1 MSYSIDSST
10 SNCYE
15 GTTCL
20 INKWGIT
27 DENKL
32 KEFEGAVTFAK
43 ASELELNPISDTFD
57 VEHYK
62 LIHKYL
68 FEDIYDW
75 AGEYRTVNISK
86 KGTKF
91 ASADQISD
99 LMNACFMRLKDNN
112 YFQNKSFDE
121 FVDNIVDFYSVTNMI
136 HPFREGNG
144 RTQRLFISQLIRFN
158 NYDIDFSSIDKDEL
172 MIATIHAANGIV
184 DYLKDVF
191 YNNIKK
197 SNNFLPA
204 HSSRLIFCFILLIPI
219 LSATI
224 ASVQRVRYESGR
236 RN

>member
-1 MSYSIDSST
+1 MSYSIDSSI

-20 INKWGIT
+20 INKLGIT

-197 SNNFLPA
+197 SK
-204 HSSRLIFCFILLIPI
+204 
-219 LSATI
+219 
-224 ASVQRVRYESGR
+224 
-236 RN
+236 

>member
-20 INKWGIT
+20 INKLGIT

-68 FEDIYDW
+68 FEDIFDW

-99 LMNACFMRLKDNN
+99 LMNACFMRLKDND

-121 FVDNIVDFYSVTNMI
+121 FIDNIVDFYCVTNMI

-184 DYLKDVF
+184 DYLKDIF

-197 SNNFLPA
+197 SK
-204 HSSRLIFCFILLIPI
+204 
-219 LSATI
+219 
-224 ASVQRVRYESGR
+224 
-236 RN
+236 

>member
-20 INKWGIT
+20 INKLGIT

-99 LMNACFMRLKDNN
+99 LMNACFMRLKDND

-121 FVDNIVDFYSVTNMI
+121 FIDNIVDFYCVTNMI

-184 DYLKDVF
+184 DYLKDIF

-197 SNNFLPA
+197 SK
-204 HSSRLIFCFILLIPI
+204 
-219 LSATI
+219 
-224 ASVQRVRYESGR
+224 
-236 RN
+236 

>member
-1 MSYSIDSST
+1 M
-10 SNCYE
+10 
-15 GTTCL
+15 
-20 INKWGIT
+20 GIT

-99 LMNACFMRLKDNN
+99 LMNACFMRLKDND

-121 FVDNIVDFYSVTNMI
+121 FIDNIVDFYCVTNMI
-136 HPFREGNG
+136 HFREGNG

-184 DYLKDVF
+184 DYLKDIF

-197 SNNFLPA
+197 VKITFCLPIQA
-204 HSSRLIFCFILLIPI
+204 GLFFVLF
-219 LSATI
+219 
-224 ASVQRVRYESGR
+224 Y
-236 RN
+236 

>member
-20 INKWGIT
+20 INKLGIT

-99 LMNACFMRLKDNN
+99 LMNAYFMRLKDND

-121 FVDNIVDFYSVTNMI
+121 FIDNIVDFYCVTNMI

-184 DYLKDVF
+184 DYLKDIF

-197 SNNFLPA
+197 SK
-204 HSSRLIFCFILLIPI
+204 
-219 LSATI
+219 
-224 ASVQRVRYESGR
+224 
-236 RN
+236 

>member
-1 MSYSIDSST
+1 MSYSIDSSI

-20 INKWGIT
+20 INKLGIT

-184 DYLKDVF
+184 DYLKDIF

-197 SNNFLPA
+197 SK
-204 HSSRLIFCFILLIPI
+204 
-219 LSATI
+219 
-224 ASVQRVRYESGR
+224 
-236 RN
+236 

>member
-20 INKWGIT
+20 INKLGIT

-99 LMNACFMRLKDNN
+99 LMNACFMRLKDND

-121 FVDNIVDFYSVTNMI
+121 FIDNIVDFYCVTNMI

-172 MIATIHAANGIV
+172 MIATIHAANGV
-184 DYLKDVF
+184 ADYLKDIF

-197 SNNFLPA
+197 
-204 HSSRLIFCFILLIPI
+204 
-219 LSATI
+219 
-224 ASVQRVRYESGR
+224 
-236 RN
+236 